1 MNWTVALLVLAALIS
16 LARIVSQLRTTLKPK
31 KDDDWDSR
39 FIEQLR
45 KMGFATFDPYPVDFF
60 FDLPDEQAC
69 REVTEELELEQFS
82 VDSRYEPDTG
92 RWSLHA
98 HRTLR
103 LQVEQMKAYTIRFN
117 AMAQSRGGRYDG
129 WAIGK

>member
-1 MNWTVALLVLAALIS
+1 MNWTVALLILAALIS

-45 KMGFATFDPYPVDFF
+45 KMGFAPFDPYPVDFF

-69 REVTEELELEQFS
+69 REVTEELEPEQF
-82 VDSRYEPDTG
+82 VIDSRYEPDTE

-103 LQVEQMKAYTIRFN
+103 LQVEQMQAFTIRFN

>member
-1 MNWTVALLVLAALIS
+1 MNWTVALLVLAALVS
-16 LARIVSQLRTTLKPK
+16 LARIVSQLRTSLKPK
-31 KDDDWDSR
+31 VADDFDTR
-39 FIEQLR
+39 FVDQLR
-45 KMGFATFDPYPVDFF
+45 KMGFAPFDPYPIDFF

-69 REVTEELELEQFS
+69 REVTEELEPEQFA

-103 LQVEQMKAYTIRFN
+103 LQVEQMKAYTLRFN

>member
-1 MNWTVALLVLAALIS
+1 MNWTVALLILAALIS
-16 LARIVSQLRTTLKPK
+16 LARIVSQLRTSLKPK
-31 KDDDWDSR
+31 VADDFDTR
-39 FIEQLR
+39 FIDQLR
-45 KMGFATFDPYPVDFF
+45 KMGFAPFDPYPIDFF

-69 REVTEELELEQFS
+69 REVTEELEPEQFA

-103 LQVEQMKAYTIRFN
+103 LQVEQMKAYTLRFN
-117 AMAQSRGGRYDG
+117 ATAQSRGGRYDG

>member
-1 MNWTVALLVLAALIS
+1 MNWIVAALVLGALIS
-16 LARIVSQLRTTLKPK
+16 LVRIASALRTTFKPK
-31 KDDDWDSR
+31 KEDDWDTR
-39 FIEQLR
+39 FIDQLR
-45 KMGFATFDPYPVDFF
+45 KMGFAPFDPYPVDFF

-69 REVTEELELEQFS
+69 REVTEELQAEEFA
-82 VDSRYEPDTG
+82 VDSRFEPDTG

-103 LQVEQMKAYTIRFN
+103 LQVEQMKAYTLRFN

>member
-45 KMGFATFDPYPVDFF
+45 KMGFAPFDPYPVDFF

-69 REVTEELELEQFS
+69 REVTEELEPEQFA

-92 RWSLHA
+92 RWILHA

-103 LQVEQMKAYTIRFN
+103 LQVEQMKAFTIRFN

-129 WAIGK
+129 WAIAK

>member
-16 LARIVSQLRTTLKPK
+16 LARIVSQLRTSLKPK
-31 KDDDWDSR
+31 VADDFDTR
-39 FIEQLR
+39 FIDQLR
-45 KMGFATFDPYPVDFF
+45 KMGFAPFDPYPIDFF

-69 REVTEELELEQFS
+69 REVAEELEPEEFV
-82 VDSRYEPDTG
+82 VDSRFEQDTG

-103 LQVEQMKAYTIRFN
+103 LQVEQMKAYTLRFN

>member
-16 LARIVSQLRTTLKPK
+16 LARIVSQLRTGLKPK
-31 KDDDWDSR
+31 QPDDFDTR
-39 FIEQLR
+39 FIDQLR
-45 KMGFATFDPYPVDFF
+45 KMGFAPFDPYPIDFF

-69 REVTEELELEQFS
+69 REVTEELEPEQFV

-103 LQVEQMKAYTIRFN
+103 LQVEQMKAFTLRFN